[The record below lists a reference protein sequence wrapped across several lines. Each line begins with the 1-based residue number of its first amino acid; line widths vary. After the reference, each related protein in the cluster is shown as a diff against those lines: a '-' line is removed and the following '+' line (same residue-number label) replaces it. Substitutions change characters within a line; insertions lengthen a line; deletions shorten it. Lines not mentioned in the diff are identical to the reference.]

1 MIINE
6 KVCIVGLGYVGL
18 TLGVALAKAGVEVY
32 GAEINDDILKALK
45 EKRAHF
51 SEKGLDDA
59 LVEVLKSGKFT
70 FGKKIPIDN
79 DFSTFIITVGTP
91 LNNSGVPR
99 TDMIERSAVEIS
111 NAMND
116 DSLVILRSTVVIG
129 ACREIVDPILQECGK
144 QYHLA
149 MCPERTLEGKA
160 LEELLELPQIIGT
173 EDSITYDLCFN
184 IFKKLTNKVIGV
196 SSWETAEIIKLVDNT
211 SRDLSFAFSNEI
223 AKVCN
228 LFHVDAYE
236 VINQGKYGY
245 KRTNLPEPG
254 PVGGPCLEKD
264 PHILKFSANKK
275 GFEPVITKSGRE
287 TNEGQITEIADKLK
301 NKINHG
307 SKILLSGLAF
317 KGVPETDDLRG
328 SMGLKFLDELDGYD
342 VYLHD
347 AIVCKEDLI
356 KYGRVFNFD
365 QKIEF
370 DLIVILN
377 NHPFYSN
384 NGFKVFK
391 NNLLEGSII
400 FDFWRTLGLYDDVSN
415 YYHLGNLYKL

>member
-1 MIINE
+1 MTE

-59 LVEVLKSGKFT
+59 LEEVIESEKFS
-70 FGKKIPIDN
+70 FGKKIPMEN

-91 LNNSGVPR
+91 LNDSGAPR
-99 TDMIERSAVEIS
+99 IDMIERSAVEIS

-116 DSLVILRSTVVIG
+116 NSLVILRSTVVIG
-129 ACREIVDPILQECGK
+129 ACREIVDPILHECGK

-173 EDSITYDLCFN
+173 EDSVTYELCFN

-196 SSWETAEIIKLVDNT
+196 SSWEAAEIIKLVDNT

-275 GFEPVITKSGRE
+275 GFEPIITKSGRE
-287 TNEGQITEIADKLK
+287 TNEAQILEIADKLK
-301 NKINHG
+301 NKLIRG

-347 AIVCKEDLI
+347 AIVCKNDLL
-356 KYGRVFNFD
+356 KYGHVFNFD
-365 QKIEF
+365 QDIEF
-370 DLIVILN
+370 DLIVLLN

-384 NGFKVFK
+384 KGFKVFK
-391 NNLLEGSII
+391 NHLHEDGII
-400 FDFWRTLGLYDDVSN
+400 FDFWRTLGIYDDVSN